1 MFGSAALLVNGEALV
16 LQLLM
21 ASPAK
26 TTMSVAGLKW
36 PREVCADMFTWKVT
50 NPAEAGIVRVN
61 ARPKVAEVF
70 AKGFINRWF
79 GFVLFMAQQDEVI
92 IRKDRELDQPNGA
105 RFAVGQM
112 IDNLAFRVKDLV
124 HETNFALRRIALYAS
139 YDTVR
144 RIDSG
149 D

>member
-1 MFGSAALLVNGEALV
+1 MTYLYWTVVPVEPDTSKVPCQMFGSAALLVNGEALV

-79 GFVLFMAQQDEVI
+79 GFVLFRLSKTRSLYGKI
-92 IRKDRELDQPNGA
+92 G
-105 RFAVGQM
+105 
-112 IDNLAFRVKDLV
+112 NLTSPMGPVLQ
-124 HETNFALRRIALYAS
+124 
-139 YDTVR
+139 
-144 RIDSG
+144 SG
-149 D
+149 K